1 MAKDILGLDFETYSD
16 LDLTKVASSR
26 YSRHRS
32 TEVLM
37 GAFEFNDSGNVEQWD
52 AAGGQPMPKI
62 VAEALVDPEVE
73 KWAWN
78 ASFEIQITQNALK
91 IPTVIEQWKDTMV
104 MAMSCS
110 LPGALDKAGPII
122 NLDDDHLK
130 DKEGKRLIRKFSMRK
145 KSQRKATKGQMLRT
159 FWYEDVADYEK
170 YLAYNRKDVL
180 SEGAIRRRLRQFDSM
195 SEEEWDLWHVDQRI
209 NMAGLPI
216 NMRMV
221 RNASRVYHEVLRLQQ
236 ERMNEI
242 TGLENA
248 TAPAQLLPW
257 LQDRG
262 YMFDDCQKGHIKTA
276 RAYFD
281 QKPDHWE
288 DEQWALYMGDEELK
302 EVLDLR
308 LETSRTSIKK
318 FDALLNATDT
328 DGNLRN
334 VLQFCG
340 AQRTWRWAGRV
351 FQPQNLPRPEKRFE
365 KNIYLHAKQVEEL
378 DWQSLS
384 LIYGNVFDL
393 LASVIRPAAQ
403 APEGMLLIDADLN
416 AIENRVLGWLA
427 NCVKIL
433 RVFKEGRDPY
443 IDFATYLF
451 DLPYEVLWHEYK
463 VQGNGAKR
471 TISKPGVLG
480 CLKGDTPVLTHR
492 GWVRL
497 VDIQYDDLLHDGE
510 QWVSHDG
517 VAYMG
522 EKVQLCMLGIHATPD
537 HKFEVEGVWEPC
549 QSVLDQ
555 ENTDRAL
562 SSAIG
567 KLSDSLGH
575 LVRVG
580 KYTCVDANAGLNKKS
595 GEGTS
600 PSEKRVCVIPAQKKI
615 AGATR
620 ESALALVS
628 MAPSQVVSILQD
640 TAAKTQKTPTFD
652 ITGVGEFVCGSR
664 VQRTGSNT
672 VSINSTRL
680 GGSAKTRCW
689 KSTGSTTTDTMN
701 RGTFVSQPEAKMSS
715 IRGAVWDV
723 VNAGPN
729 HRFVIM
735 SEQGPI
741 LSSNCGYM
749 LSAGEKRVNRKTGE
763 IEATGLLGYAWDMG
777 VKHFTPEQSKLS
789 VDTFRREFHEV
800 KDYWYGI
807 ERAAKKCIK
816 TGRAVSYGEGYAKI
830 TFDRLGPFM
839 RMILPSGRALHYVR
853 PRVEMQKAPWGDMK
867 ETITYEGLNDQKQWV
882 RMSTHPGKLTENADQ
897 AISRDLLAHGI
908 MLAYNRGLDIR
919 LHVHD
924 QIIGLSPESE
934 ANEQLEILKECM
946 ETPPQW
952 APDIPLGSAGFTSP
966 VFMKD

>member
-1 MAKDILGLDFETYSD
+1 MPKDIMSIDFETYSD

-37 GAFEFNDSGNVEQWD
+37 GAVEFNDSGEVLQWD
-52 AAGGQPMPKI
+52 AAGGESMPKI
-62 VAEALVDPEVE
+62 VRDALVDDQCE

-110 LPGALDKAGPII
+110 LPGALGKAGPII

-195 SEEEWDLWHVDQRI
+195 SDEEWDLWHVDQRI

-281 QKPDHWE
+281 EKPDHWE
-288 DEQWALYMGDEELK
+288 DEQWALYMGDEDLK

-318 FDALLNATDT
+318 FDALLNATDA

-378 DWQSLS
+378 DWQSLA

-480 CLKGDTPVLTHR
+480 CLKGDTPVLTDK
-492 GWVRL
+492 GWKALVEITVSDWLYDGEKWVR
-497 VDIQYDDLLHDGE
+497 HE
-510 QWVSHDG
+510 G
-517 VAYMG
+517 VAFKGYQ
-522 EKVQLCMLGIHATPD
+522 EVLCGSGVYATLD
-537 HKFEVEGVWEPC
+537 HRFLTEGGWQEW
-549 QSVLDQ
+549 QSASQ
-555 ENTDRAL
+555 PWMF
-562 SSAIG
+562 
-567 KLSDSLGH
+567 K
-575 LVRVG
+575 
-580 KYTCVDANAGLNKKS
+580 
-595 GEGTS
+595 
-600 PSEKRVCVIPAQKKI
+600 
-615 AGATR
+615 
-620 ESALALVS
+620 SALAMGNGVFLQKQGHLEALEKSFFADANVVENEKYQDQTSCEDYPRAAPDALRLTAAPTSENELAQTFTTYSQIVS
-628 MAPSQVVSILQD
+628 MLRDRVAKTRKTVPTVITENVEYVAYSVPLTSGYPSSRELSGLMAPSKS
-640 TAAKTQKTPTFD
+640 TESTMMD
-652 ITGVGEFVCGSR
+652 ITNPEISGS
-664 VQRTGSNT
+664 
-672 VSINSTRL
+672 L
-680 GGSAKTRCW
+680 
-689 KSTGSTTTDTMN
+689 
-701 RGTFVSQPEAKMSS
+701 
-715 IRGAVWDV
+715 
-723 VNAGPN
+723 
-729 HRFVIM
+729 
-735 SEQGPI
+735 QGPSRTQIADTWDI
-741 LSSNCGYM
+741 LNTGDFARFAVLTEDGCLVAHNCGYM
-749 LSAGEKRVNRKTGE
+749 LSAGEKRINRKTGE

>member
-1 MAKDILGLDFETYSD
+1 MPKDILGIDYETYSD

-318 FDALLNATDT
+318 FDALLNATDA

-378 DWQSLS
+378 DWQSLA

-480 CLKGDTPVLTHR
+480 
-492 GWVRL
+492 
-497 VDIQYDDLLHDGE
+497 
-510 QWVSHDG
+510 
-517 VAYMG
+517 
-522 EKVQLCMLGIHATPD
+522 
-537 HKFEVEGVWEPC
+537 
-549 QSVLDQ
+549 
-555 ENTDRAL
+555 
-562 SSAIG
+562 
-567 KLSDSLGH
+567 
-575 LVRVG
+575 
-580 KYTCVDANAGLNKKS
+580 
-595 GEGTS
+595 
-600 PSEKRVCVIPAQKKI
+600 
-615 AGATR
+615 
-620 ESALALVS
+620 
-628 MAPSQVVSILQD
+628 
-640 TAAKTQKTPTFD
+640 
-652 ITGVGEFVCGSR
+652 
-664 VQRTGSNT
+664 
-672 VSINSTRL
+672 
-680 GGSAKTRCW
+680 
-689 KSTGSTTTDTMN
+689 
-701 RGTFVSQPEAKMSS
+701 
-715 IRGAVWDV
+715 
-723 VNAGPN
+723 
-729 HRFVIM
+729 
-735 SEQGPI
+735 
-741 LSSNCGYM
+741 CGYM

>member
-1 MAKDILGLDFETYSD
+1 MPKDTMSIDFETYSD

-37 GAFEFNDSGNVEQWD
+37 GAVEFNDSGEVLQWD
-52 AAGGQPMPKI
+52 AAGGEEMPKI
-62 VAEALVDPEVE
+62 VRQALVDDQCE

-78 ASFEIQITQNALK
+78 ASFEIQITQNTLK

-195 SEEEWDLWHVDQRI
+195 SDEEWDLWHVDQRI

-281 QKPDHWE
+281 EKPDHWE
-288 DEQWALYMGDEELK
+288 DEQWALYRGDEDLK

-318 FDALLNATDT
+318 FDALLNATDA

-378 DWQSLS
+378 DWKSLA

-403 APEGMLLIDADLN
+403 APEGTLLIDADLN

-480 CLKGDTPVLTHR
+480 C
-492 GWVRL
+492 
-497 VDIQYDDLLHDGE
+497 
-510 QWVSHDG
+510 
-517 VAYMG
+517 
-522 EKVQLCMLGIHATPD
+522 
-537 HKFEVEGVWEPC
+537 
-549 QSVLDQ
+549 
-555 ENTDRAL
+555 
-562 SSAIG
+562 
-567 KLSDSLGH
+567 
-575 LVRVG
+575 
-580 KYTCVDANAGLNKKS
+580 
-595 GEGTS
+595 
-600 PSEKRVCVIPAQKKI
+600 
-615 AGATR
+615 
-620 ESALALVS
+620 
-628 MAPSQVVSILQD
+628 
-640 TAAKTQKTPTFD
+640 
-652 ITGVGEFVCGSR
+652 
-664 VQRTGSNT
+664 
-672 VSINSTRL
+672 
-680 GGSAKTRCW
+680 
-689 KSTGSTTTDTMN
+689 
-701 RGTFVSQPEAKMSS
+701 
-715 IRGAVWDV
+715 
-723 VNAGPN
+723 
-729 HRFVIM
+729 
-735 SEQGPI
+735 
-741 LSSNCGYM
+741 GYM
-749 LSAGEKRVNRKTGE
+749 LSAGEKRINRKTGE

>member
-1 MAKDILGLDFETYSD
+1 MPKDILGIDYETYSD

-276 RAYFD
+276 RSYFD

-480 CLKGDTPVLTHR
+480 
-492 GWVRL
+492 
-497 VDIQYDDLLHDGE
+497 
-510 QWVSHDG
+510 
-517 VAYMG
+517 
-522 EKVQLCMLGIHATPD
+522 
-537 HKFEVEGVWEPC
+537 
-549 QSVLDQ
+549 
-555 ENTDRAL
+555 
-562 SSAIG
+562 
-567 KLSDSLGH
+567 
-575 LVRVG
+575 
-580 KYTCVDANAGLNKKS
+580 
-595 GEGTS
+595 
-600 PSEKRVCVIPAQKKI
+600 
-615 AGATR
+615 
-620 ESALALVS
+620 
-628 MAPSQVVSILQD
+628 
-640 TAAKTQKTPTFD
+640 
-652 ITGVGEFVCGSR
+652 
-664 VQRTGSNT
+664 
-672 VSINSTRL
+672 
-680 GGSAKTRCW
+680 
-689 KSTGSTTTDTMN
+689 
-701 RGTFVSQPEAKMSS
+701 
-715 IRGAVWDV
+715 
-723 VNAGPN
+723 
-729 HRFVIM
+729 
-735 SEQGPI
+735 
-741 LSSNCGYM
+741 CGYM

>member
-1 MAKDILGLDFETYSD
+1 MPKDIMGIDFETYSD
-16 LDLTKVASSR
+16 LDLKKVASSR

-78 ASFEIQITQNALK
+78 ASFEIQITLNTLK

-145 KSQRKATKGQMLRT
+145 KSMRKATKGQLVRT
-159 FWYEDVADYEK
+159 FWYEDVPDYEK

-180 SEGAIRRRLRQFDSM
+180 SEGSIRRRLRQFESM
-195 SEEEWDLWHVDQRI
+195 PEEEWDLWHVDQRI

-221 RNASRVYHEVLRLQQ
+221 RNASRAYHEVLRLQQ

-242 TGLENA
+242 TGLDNA

-288 DEQWALYMGDEELK
+288 DEQWALYMGDEDLK

-365 KNIYLHAKQVEEL
+365 KNIYLHAKNVEEL
-378 DWQSLS
+378 DWQSLA

-480 CLKGDTPVLTHR
+480 C
-492 GWVRL
+492 
-497 VDIQYDDLLHDGE
+497 
-510 QWVSHDG
+510 
-517 VAYMG
+517 
-522 EKVQLCMLGIHATPD
+522 
-537 HKFEVEGVWEPC
+537 
-549 QSVLDQ
+549 
-555 ENTDRAL
+555 
-562 SSAIG
+562 
-567 KLSDSLGH
+567 
-575 LVRVG
+575 
-580 KYTCVDANAGLNKKS
+580 
-595 GEGTS
+595 
-600 PSEKRVCVIPAQKKI
+600 
-615 AGATR
+615 
-620 ESALALVS
+620 
-628 MAPSQVVSILQD
+628 
-640 TAAKTQKTPTFD
+640 
-652 ITGVGEFVCGSR
+652 
-664 VQRTGSNT
+664 
-672 VSINSTRL
+672 
-680 GGSAKTRCW
+680 
-689 KSTGSTTTDTMN
+689 
-701 RGTFVSQPEAKMSS
+701 
-715 IRGAVWDV
+715 
-723 VNAGPN
+723 
-729 HRFVIM
+729 
-735 SEQGPI
+735 
-741 LSSNCGYM
+741 GYM
-749 LSAGEKRVNRKTGE
+749 LSAGEKRINRKTGE

-867 ETITYEGLNDQKQWV
+867 ETITYEGLNDQKQWI

-934 ANEQLEILKECM
+934 ASEQLEILKECM